1 MSKDAS
7 ASDIRRLDS
16 IRISVLTRDQH
27 VDKLMGQMGVRATM
41 PCSLSKGQVIF
52 SGIATVNSSGSKGG
66 NFFRK

>member
-1 MSKDAS
+1 MSKDTS
-7 ASDIRRLDS
+7 AGDVRGLDG
-16 IRISVLTRDQH
+16 IRISILIRDQH